1 MRRNINIA
9 VASVTL
15 AALAAASGPV
25 IGAAAAAPTSA
36 TTSSLAAFTLVAPTS
51 QVPSGLLARAVIA
64 AGAGCPLLTGTY
76 LDPASGYPQPT
87 YGPLANPDGTALSP
101 LAAPYPAPTS
111 VWTDVRFGYV
121 IATPKAGS
129 SGWLFDQRDQGVK
142 VLRNAIWSSALC
154 LASDRPLNHQRCVR
168 RSHP

>member
-1 MRRNINIA
+1 VRRNINIA

-64 AGAGCPLLTGTY
+64 AGAGCPLLTGTHQR
-76 LDPASGYPQPT
+76 LDRCAIWLRDRDT
-87 YGPLANPDGTALSP
+87 
-101 LAAPYPAPTS
+101 
-111 VWTDVRFGYV
+111 
-121 IATPKAGS
+121 K
-129 SGWLFDQRDQGVK
+129 GWLIG
-142 VLRNAIWSSALC
+142 LAL
-154 LASDRPLNHQRCVR
+154 
-168 RSHP
+168 